1 MIYIE
6 HVPRGGGLGVKLDN
20 NNKKKVVKKGKKLRF
35 TNFRAKI

>member
-6 HVPRGGGLGVKLDN
+6 HVPRGGGLGVKLD
-20 NNKKKVVKKGKKLRF
+20 KKKVVKKGKRLRF